1 MLLQHLVVIGARR
14 YAMDDTIW
22 EYSRQ
27 ASVFQ
32 NVQQDG
38 RGALHL
44 RRHYTGGAFA
54 GAVTAAVPSFAQ

>member
-14 YAMDDTIW
+14 YAMDDPIW

-32 NVQQDG
+32 KRAARWTWSLAPQKTLYGGSVRWRGDG
-38 RGALHL
+38 SRA
-44 RRHYTGGAFA
+44 
-54 GAVTAAVPSFAQ
+54 